1 MAYSSTRQPQRRN
14 ESPRPSRGAGQA
26 IPPGPTSVTNF
37 DPVVDVSGI
46 GQELDHMATTHSS
59 RGSNRDN
66 PWTRK
71 TLLTLGTLNL
81 IIDAIHESLSG

>member
-1 MAYSSTRQPQRRN
+1 MAYSSTRQHQRRN

-26 IPPGPTSVTNF
+26 IPPLHTSVTNL
-37 DPVVDVSGI
+37 DPGIIAYGI

-59 RGSNRDN
+59 RGSNGDN

-81 IIDAIHESLSG
+81 IDDRIHESLNG